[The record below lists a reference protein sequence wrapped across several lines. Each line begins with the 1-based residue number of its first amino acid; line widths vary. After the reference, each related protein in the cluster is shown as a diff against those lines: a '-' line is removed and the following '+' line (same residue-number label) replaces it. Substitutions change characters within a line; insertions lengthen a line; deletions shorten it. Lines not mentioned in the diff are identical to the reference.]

1 MKQLKLS
8 IKPKQE
14 PTEGQSLNS
23 SDYSVKINDWELGRG
38 VIDFKL
44 EMPADKKPKIT
55 ITAIPDVIKI
65 DATVIADI
73 QNLQP
78 EETSN
83 YKDNEQQK
91 DILENLLIYSKEL
104 KQNDFHSKIIIS
116 ADGVYLEQTKEF
128 HPLDETQNEKEKSD

>member
-23 SDYSVKINDWELGRG
+23 SGYSVKINDWELGRG

-55 ITAIPDVIKI
+55 ITAIPDVMEIDATAIPYVMEI

-73 QNLQP
+73 QNLQS
-78 EETSN
+78 EC
-83 YKDNEQQK
+83 
-91 DILENLLIYSKEL
+91 DIES
-104 KQNDFHSKIIIS
+104 
-116 ADGVYLEQTKEF
+116 
-128 HPLDETQNEKEKSD
+128 

>member
-14 PTEGQSLNS
+14 PTEGQRLHS
-23 SDYSVKINDWELGRG
+23 SGYSIKINDWELGRG
-38 VIDFKL
+38 VTSFRL
-44 EMPADKKPKIT
+44 EMPAEEKPKIT
-55 ITAIPDVIKI
+55 ITAIPDVMEI

-73 QNLQP
+73 QSLQS

-83 YKDNEQQK
+83 YKDDEQQK
-91 DILENLLIYSKEL
+91 AFLEDLLPYSKLL
-104 KQNDFHSKIIIS
+104 KNNDFHSKIIIS

-128 HPLDETQNEKEKSD
+128 HPLDETQLD

>member
-14 PTEGQSLNS
+14 PTEGQCLNS
-23 SDYSVKINDWELGRG
+23 SGYSVKINDWELGRG

-55 ITAIPDVIKI
+55 ITAIPDVIEI
-65 DATVIADI
+65 DAIVDCVTKT
-73 QNLQP
+73 

-83 YKDNEQQK
+83 YQGDKQQK

-128 HPLDETQNEKEKSD
+128 HPLDETLLD

>member
-23 SDYSVKINDWELGRG
+23 SGYSVKINDWELGRG

-55 ITAIPDVIKI
+55 ITAIPDVMEI

-73 QNLQP
+73 QNLQS
-78 EETSN
+78 EETPN
-83 YKDNEQQK
+83 YKDDEQQK
-91 DILENLLIYSKEL
+91 AFLEDLLSYSKLL
-104 KQNDFHSKIIIS
+104 KKNDFHSKIIIS

-128 HPLDETQNEKEKSD
+128 HPLDETQWD

>member
-23 SDYSVKINDWELGRG
+23 SGYSVKINDWELGRG

-55 ITAIPDVIKI
+55 ITAIPDVMEI
-65 DATVIADI
+65 DATVIAGFQKLQSESDI
-73 QNLQP
+73 
-78 EETSN
+78 ES
-83 YKDNEQQK
+83 
-91 DILENLLIYSKEL
+91 
-104 KQNDFHSKIIIS
+104 
-116 ADGVYLEQTKEF
+116 
-128 HPLDETQNEKEKSD
+128 